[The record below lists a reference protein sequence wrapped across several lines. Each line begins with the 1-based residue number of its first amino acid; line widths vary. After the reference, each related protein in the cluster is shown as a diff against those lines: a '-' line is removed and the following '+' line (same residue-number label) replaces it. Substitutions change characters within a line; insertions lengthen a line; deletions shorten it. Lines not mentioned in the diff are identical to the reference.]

1 MQPADPETV
10 ISPEHYGL
18 VELGFVF
25 LVGLGIA
32 VYELVSVKRSI
43 RESRERKAAEEQAAA
58 AAESKNQD
66 TTAT

>member
-1 MQPADPETV
+1 M

-25 LVGLGIA
+25 LVALGIA

-43 RESRERKAAEEQAAA
+43 RESRERKAAEERAAA
-58 AAESKNQD
+58 GAAQENPDK
-66 TTAT
+66 TAS